1 MAKRRAKPA
10 PARRGKRGSFR
21 LRGIASAVAVLLLAA
36 AGWHFGGDT
45 ARETA
50 APLIANTG
58 IAIPGT
64 PRPGTQ
70 TREIL
75 PREGYIVATVA
86 RVIDGDTLEVP
97 ISGEF
102 HRVRLR
108 CVNTPE
114 SVHPDRS
121 RNTPLGAEAAG
132 FTRRRLEGQQV
143 RLLRE
148 PDGDERDRF
157 GRLLAYVLIDGEN
170 FNVELV
176 RKGYSKYETRYG
188 RSKLYHS
195 EFRDA
200 EKDAKAAG
208 AGVWAQGADTG
219 DGD

>member
-1 MAKRRAKPA
+1 MAKRRAKAA
-10 PARRGKRGSFR
+10 PARRGKGGIKV
-21 LRGIASAVAVLLLAA
+21 RGIASAVAVLLLAA
-36 AGWHFGGDT
+36 AGWHFGGDA

-50 APLIANTG
+50 APLIERTG
-58 IAIPGT
+58 IELPAGGSAT
-64 PRPGTQ
+64 AEA
-70 TREIL
+70 REIL

-97 ISGEF
+97 IDGEF

-114 SVHPDRS
+114 SVHPDRT
-121 RNTPLGAEAAG
+121 RNTPLGAEASG
-132 FTRRRLEGQQV
+132 FTKRRLEGQQV

-148 PDGDERDRF
+148 PDGDERDRY

-188 RSKLYHS
+188 RSKQYHS
-195 EFRDA
+195 EFREA
-200 EKDAKAAG
+200 EKAAEAAG
-208 AGVWAQGADTG
+208 TGVWAEGADTG
-219 DGD
+219 DGE